1 MIRIRGPDQASR
13 IDDPDMRQLVGRR
26 FAEVCDGEPYDLEFH
41 GEMIV
46 VEPGDT
52 LASLERDS
60 GVPIAGNPFDD
71 SRFPDPDFVPICEYL
86 EEHSHCYELMF
97 LFSDDGAGVSFFV
110 PKSPGIDADLLE
122 LCARF
127 AVRAPELAQ
136 S

>member
-1 MIRIRGPDQASR
+1 MIRIRGPDQARR
-13 IDDPDMRQLVGRR
+13 IDDPDMCRLVQQR
-26 FAEVCDGEPYDLEFH
+26 FAEVCNGEPYDRDGH

-52 LASLERDS
+52 LASLEWES
-60 GVPIAGNPFDD
+60 GVPIASNPFDE
-71 SRFPDPDFVPICEYL
+71 SRFPDPDFVPVCEYL
-86 EEHSHCYELMF
+86 EERSHCYEMMF
-97 LFSDDGAGVSFFV
+97 LFSDDGAGINFFV
-110 PKSPGIDADLLE
+110 PKQGTDADLLE

>member
-1 MIRIRGPDQASR
+1 MIRIRGPDEARR
-13 IDDPDMRQLVGRR
+13 IRDADIRKFVERR
-26 FAEVCDGEPYDLEFH
+26 FAEVCNGEAYDPDVH

-52 LASLERDS
+52 LAVLEGQS

-71 SRFPDPDFVPICEYL
+71 SRFPDPDFVPVCEYL
-86 EEHSHCYELMF
+86 EDHSQCYEMMF
-97 LFSDDGAGVSFFV
+97 LFSDEGAGINFFI
-110 PKSPGIDADLLE
+110 PKQGSDADLLE